1 MAGRVRAEDVAL
13 VRERVR
19 VDAVIGEVVTLRS
32 AGAGSLKGLC
42 PFHDERSPSFHV
54 TPGRGLYYCF
64 GCGEGGDVVDF
75 LMKHDH
81 LTFTEA
87 IEKLADRA
95 GVTLRYEDGGA
106 PQRTGPNRQRLVG
119 ANRAAAAYF
128 VRALG
133 SPEASAG
140 RAFLSERGFDE
151 AAREHFGV
159 GFAPRSWDGLLGH
172 LRSGG
177 YSDAEILAAG
187 LVSQGQRGTYD
198 RFRGRLVW
206 PIRDPSGDVL
216 GFGARKL
223 FDDDDGPKYLNT
235 PETTLYK
242 KSHVLYGI
250 DLARRD
256 IGKLKQVVIV
266 EGYTDVMA
274 AHLAGVTTAVATC
287 GTAFGPDH
295 AQLLRRYLMDDDTFG
310 GEVVFTFDGDA
321 AGQKAALRAF
331 EGDQRFVAQTF
342 IAVSPEDMDPCELR
356 LARGDAALRELVAA
370 RTPLFAF
377 AIRSAVAGFDLAT
390 AEGRVA
396 AVRRAAPLVA
406 RIRDA
411 ALRPEYTRLLSGWVG
426 VPEAEVRTAVS
437 AAARARPTGGRTGS
451 GGRSS
456 GRGDARSDGRTGGPA
471 RTGGQAQSDRPAET
485 WSGPPPGHDP
495 NTGAGA
501 RHDSGA
507 GGAGSAGA
515 GPHGTGAPGSA
526 PPGTSP
532 DGAADSARTTATFPR
547 PDPRAPGLFV
557 ERESLKCVL
566 QVPELV
572 GDWFDSVGDES
583 FRHPRYAQVAEAILA
598 AGGPVGHSGAEGR
611 GQAWVVAVLAACPD
625 DGVRD
630 LTRELAVEPLITAG
644 EPTTRYAT
652 SIVARLLS
660 DEAGR
665 RSADLKRTLGQ
676 LDQAAQSEQAS
687 AILTDLM
694 ALESYRRELARVGQ
708 EEG

>member
-1 MAGRVRAEDVAL
+1 MPTMAGRVRSEDVAM

-54 TPGRGLYYCF
+54 TPARGLYYCF

-95 GVTLRYEDGGA
+95 GVTLRYEDGAG
-106 PQRTGPNRQRLVG
+106 PSRTGPNRQRLAQ
-119 ANRAAAAYF
+119 ANKIAAAYY
-128 VRALG
+128 VRALA
-133 SPEASAG
+133 SPEASIG
-140 RAFLSERGFDE
+140 RQFLTERGFD
-151 AAREHFGV
+151 AAACEHFGV
-159 GFAPRSWDGLLGH
+159 GFAPKSWDGLLGH
-172 LRSGG
+172 LRSAGFT
-177 YSDAEILAAG
+177 DAEILAAG
-187 LVSQGQRGTYD
+187 LASQGQRGTYD

-206 PIRDPSGDVL
+206 PIRDASGDVL

-223 FDDDDGPKYLNT
+223 FDDDEGPKYLNT
-235 PETTLYK
+235 PETALYK

-256 IGKLKQVVIV
+256 IGRLKQVVVV

-295 AQLLRRYLMDDDTFG
+295 AALLRRYLMDDDTFG

-342 IAVSPEDMDPCELR
+342 VAISPDNMDPCELR
-356 LARGDAALRELVAA
+356 LASGDAAVRELVAS

-377 AIRSAVAGFDLAT
+377 AIRSAVAGFDLTT

-396 AVRRAAPLVA
+396 AVRKAAPLVA

-411 ALRPEYTRLLSGWVG
+411 ALRPEYSRLLSGWVG
-426 VPEAEVRTAVS
+426 VPEGEVRAAVS
-437 AAARARPTGGRTGS
+437 AAARAG
-451 GGRSS
+451 
-456 GRGDARSDGRTGGPA
+456 AGPA
-471 RTGGQAQSDRPAET
+471 RGGSAGRP
-485 WSGPPPGHDP
+485 GGRPGEQY
-495 NTGAGA
+495 GE
-501 RHDSGA
+501 RSGA
-507 GGAGSAGA
+507 GRQESAAGA
-515 GPHGTGAPGSA
+515 AGPGDSDRDTPGGGTEATA
-526 PPGTSP
+526 TSP
-532 DGAADSARTTATFPR
+532 ERAPR
-547 PDPRAPGLFV
+547 PNPRDPGLFV

-566 QVPELV
+566 QVPDLV
-572 GDWFDSVGDES
+572 GDWFDSVQPGS
-583 FRHPRYAQVAEAILA
+583 FRHPRYAEVQQALVA
-598 AGGPVGHSGAEGR
+598 AGGPAGR
-611 GQAWVVAVLAACPD
+611 TGGQEWMDVVMTACPD
-625 DGVRD
+625 DTVRD
-630 LTRELAVEPLITAG
+630 LVRELAVEPLVTSG
-644 EPTTRYAT
+644 DPTGRYAT

-665 RSADLKRTLGQ
+665 RLADLKRELGQ
-676 LDQAAQSEQAS
+676 LDQIGQADQAAAVF
-687 AILTDLM
+687 ADVM
-694 ALESYRRELARVGQ
+694 ALEAYRRELAQVGQ
-708 EEG
+708 AED

>member
-1 MAGRVRAEDVAL
+1 MAGRVRTEDVAL

-54 TPGRGLYYCF
+54 TPARGLYYCF

-95 GVTLRYEDGGA
+95 GVTLRYEDGVG
-106 PQRTGPNRQRLVG
+106 PNRTGPNRQRLAQ
-119 ANRAAAAYF
+119 ANKIAAAHY
-128 VRALG
+128 VRALA
-133 SPEASAG
+133 SPEASIG
-140 RAFLSERGFDE
+140 RQFLTERGFD
-151 AAREHFGV
+151 AAACEHFGV
-159 GFAPRSWDGLLGH
+159 GFAPKSWDGLLGH
-172 LRSGG
+172 LRSAGFT
-177 YSDAEILAAG
+177 DAEILAAG
-187 LVSQGQRGTYD
+187 LASQGQRGTYD

-206 PIRDPSGDVL
+206 PIRDASGDVL

-223 FDDDDGPKYLNT
+223 FDDDEGPKYLNT
-235 PETTLYK
+235 PETALYK

-256 IGKLKQVVIV
+256 IGKLKQVVVV

-287 GTAFGPDH
+287 GTAFGSDH
-295 AQLLRRYLMDDDTFG
+295 ASLLRRYLMDDDTFG

-342 IAVSPEDMDPCELR
+342 IAISPDNMDPCELR
-356 LARGDAALRELVAA
+356 LASGDAAVRELVAS

-377 AIRSAVAGFDLAT
+377 AIRSAVAGFDLTT

-396 AVRRAAPLVA
+396 AVRKAAPLVA

-411 ALRPEYTRLLSGWVG
+411 ALRPEYSRLLSGWVG
-426 VPEAEVRTAVS
+426 VPEGDVRAAVK
-437 AAARARPTGGRTGS
+437 AAGRAGASPARAG
-451 GGRSS
+451 
-456 GRGDARSDGRTGGPA
+456 
-471 RTGGQAQSDRPAET
+471 
-485 WSGPPPGHDP
+485 
-495 NTGAGA
+495 
-501 RHDSGA
+501 
-507 GGAGSAGA
+507 GSAGGGGERP
-515 GPHGTGAPGSA
+515 GPSSGSA
-526 PPGTSP
+526 RPQPGAGVSGGG
-532 DGAADSARTTATFPR
+532 DGGAAPEGDGGAAGHSGTPQEAPPERAPR
-547 PDPRAPGLFV
+547 PNPRDPGLFV

-566 QVPELV
+566 QVPDLV
-572 GDWFDSVGDES
+572 GDWFDSVQPGS
-583 FRHPRYAQVAEAILA
+583 FRHPRYAEVQQALVA
-598 AGGPVGHSGAEGR
+598 AGGPGGR
-611 GQAWVVAVLAACPD
+611 TGGQEWMDAVMTSCPD
-625 DGVRD
+625 DTVRD
-630 LTRELAVEPLITAG
+630 LVRELAVEPLVTSG
-644 EPTTRYAT
+644 EPTGRYAT

-665 RSADLKRTLGQ
+665 RMADLKRELGQ
-676 LDQAAQSEQAS
+676 LDQIGQADQAAAVF
-687 AILTDLM
+687 ADVM
-694 ALESYRRELARVGQ
+694 ALEAYRRELAQVGQ
-708 EEG
+708 AED

>member
-1 MAGRVRAEDVAL
+1 MAGRVRTEDVAL

-54 TPGRGLYYCF
+54 TPARGLYYCF

-95 GVTLRYEDGGA
+95 GVTLRYEDGVG
-106 PQRTGPNRQRLVG
+106 PNRTGPNRQRLAQ
-119 ANRAAAAYF
+119 ANKIAAAYYA
-128 VRALG
+128 RALA
-133 SPEASAG
+133 SPEASIG
-140 RAFLSERGFDE
+140 RQFLTERGFD
-151 AAREHFGV
+151 AAACEHFGV
-159 GFAPRSWDGLLGH
+159 GFAPKSWDGLLGH
-172 LRSGG
+172 LRSAGFT
-177 YSDAEILAAG
+177 DAEILAAG
-187 LVSQGQRGTYD
+187 LASQGQRGTYD

-206 PIRDPSGDVL
+206 PIRDASGDVL

-235 PETTLYK
+235 PETALYK

-256 IGKLKQVVIV
+256 IGKLKQVVVV

-274 AHLAGVTTAVATC
+274 AHLSGVTTAVATC

-295 AQLLRRYLMDDDTFG
+295 ASLLRRYLMDEDTFG

-342 IAVSPEDMDPCELR
+342 VAISPDNMDPCELR
-356 LARGDAALRELVAA
+356 LASGDAAVRELVAS

-377 AIRSAVAGFDLAT
+377 AIRSAVAGFDLTT

-396 AVRRAAPLVA
+396 AVRKAAPLVA

-411 ALRPEYTRLLSGWVG
+411 ALRPEYSRLLSGWVG
-426 VPEAEVRTAVS
+426 VPEGDVRAAVKAAGRAGAS
-437 AAARARPTGGRTGS
+437 AAK
-451 GGRSS
+451 
-456 GRGDARSDGRTGGPA
+456 
-471 RTGGQAQSDRPAET
+471 
-485 WSGPPPGHDP
+485 
-495 NTGAGA
+495 AG
-501 RHDSGA
+501 
-507 GGAGSAGA
+507 GSAGA
-515 GPHGTGAPGSA
+515 GGERPGQPSGSVRPQQGAGGGEGGGAPVGDLSA
-526 PPGTSP
+526 AGVPGTP
-532 DGAADSARTTATFPR
+532 PEAAADRAPR
-547 PDPRAPGLFV
+547 PNPRDPGLFV

-566 QVPELV
+566 QVPDLV
-572 GDWFDSVGDES
+572 GDWFDSVQPGS
-583 FRHPRYAQVAEAILA
+583 FRHPRYAEVQLALVA
-598 AGGPVGHSGAEGR
+598 AGGPGGR
-611 GQAWVVAVLAACPD
+611 TGGQEWMDAVMTSCPD
-625 DGVRD
+625 DTVRD
-630 LTRELAVEPLITAG
+630 LVRELAVEPLVTSG
-644 EPTTRYAT
+644 EPTGRYAT

-665 RSADLKRTLGQ
+665 RMADLKRELGQ
-676 LDQAAQSEQAS
+676 LDQIGQADQAAAVF
-687 AILTDLM
+687 ADVM
-694 ALESYRRELARVGQ
+694 ALEAYRRELAQVGQ
-708 EEG
+708 AED

>member
-1 MAGRVRAEDVAL
+1 MAGRVRTEDVAL

-54 TPGRGLYYCF
+54 TPARGLYYCF

-75 LMKHDH
+75 LMKHDQ

-95 GVTLRYEDGGA
+95 GVTLRYEDGVG
-106 PQRTGPNRQRLVG
+106 PSRTGPNRQRLAQ
-119 ANRAAAAYF
+119 ANKVAAAFYE
-128 VRALG
+128 RALA
-133 SPEASAG
+133 SPEASIG
-140 RAFLSERGFDE
+140 RQFMADRGFD
-151 AAREHFGV
+151 AAACEHFGV
-159 GFAPRSWDGLLGH
+159 GFAPKSWDGLLGH
-172 LRSGG
+172 LRSAGFT
-177 YSDAEILAAG
+177 DAESIAAG
-187 LVSQGQRGTYD
+187 LVSQGGRGTYD

-206 PIRDPSGDVL
+206 PIRDAAGDVL

-223 FDDDDGPKYLNT
+223 FDDDEGPKYLNT
-235 PETTLYK
+235 PETPLYK

-256 IGKLKQVVIV
+256 IGKSKQVVVV

-295 AQLLRRYLMDDDTFG
+295 AGLLRRYLMDDDTFG
-310 GEVVFTFDGDA
+310 GEVIFTFDGDA

-342 IAVSPEDMDPCELR
+342 VAISPDNMDPCELR
-356 LARGDAALRELVAA
+356 LASGDAAVRELVAS

-377 AIRSAVAGFDLAT
+377 AIRSAVAGFDLTT

-396 AVRRAAPLVA
+396 AVRKAAPLVA

-411 ALRPEYTRLLSGWVG
+411 ALRPEYSRLLSGWVG
-426 VPEAEVRTAVS
+426 LPERDVRAAVTAAGRAGA
-437 AAARARPTGGRTGS
+437 AAARGGATAGRGGERPGEQAAAGRPDPGAGGGGR
-451 GGRSS
+451 
-456 GRGDARSDGRTGGPA
+456 GPA
-471 RTGGQAQSDRPAET
+471 APDRDAA
-485 WSGPPPGHDP
+485 
-495 NTGAGA
+495 GAGA
-501 RHDSGA
+501 P
-507 GGAGSAGA
+507 GGST
-515 GPHGTGAPGSA
+515 P
-526 PPGTSP
+526 
-532 DGAADSARTTATFPR
+532 AAAERAPR
-547 PDPRAPGLFV
+547 PNPRDPGLFV

-566 QVPELV
+566 QVPDLV
-572 GDWFDSVGDES
+572 GDWFDSVQPGS
-583 FRHPRYAQVAEAILA
+583 FRHPRYAEVQQVLAE
-598 AGGPVGHSGAEGR
+598 AGGPGGR
-611 GQAWVVAVLAACPD
+611 TGGQEWMDAVMTACPD
-625 DGVRD
+625 DSVRD
-630 LTRELAVEPLITAG
+630 LVRELAVEPLVTSG
-644 EPTTRYAT
+644 EPNGRYAT

-665 RSADLKRTLGQ
+665 RLADLKRELGQ
-676 LDQAAQSEQAS
+676 LDQIGQADQAAAVF
-687 AILTDLM
+687 ADVM
-694 ALESYRRELARVGQ
+694 ALEAYRRELAQVGQ
-708 EEG
+708 ADD

>member
-1 MAGRVRAEDVAL
+1 MAGRVRSEDVAL

-19 VDAVIGEVVTLRS
+19 VDQVIGEVVTLRP

-54 TPGRGLYYCF
+54 TPARGLYYCF

-87 IEKLADRA
+87 LEKLAARA
-95 GVTLRYEDGGA
+95 GVTLRYEDGGG
-106 PQRTGPNRQRLVG
+106 PDRTGPNRMRLLQ
-119 ANRAAAAYF
+119 ANKVASSWF
-128 VRALG
+128 TGNLG
-133 SPEASAG
+133 SPDAMLG
-140 RAFLSERGFDE
+140 RQFLTERGFDPDSW
-151 AAREHFGV
+151 EHFGV
-159 GFAPRSWDGLLGH
+159 GFAPRSWDGLLSH
-172 LRSGG
+172 LRSSGFT
-177 YSDAEILAAG
+177 DAETIAAG
-187 LVSQGQRGTYD
+187 LASQGARGTYD

-206 PIRDPSGDVL
+206 PIRDASGDVL

-223 FDDDDGPKYLNT
+223 FEDDDGPKYLNT
-235 PETTLYK
+235 PETALYK

-256 IGKLKQVVIV
+256 IAKLKQVVVV

-295 AQLLRRYLMDDDTFG
+295 AALLRRYLVDDDTFG

-342 IAVSPEDMDPCELR
+342 IAVSPDNMDPCELR
-356 LARGDAALRELVAA
+356 IARGDAAVRELVAG
-370 RTPLFAF
+370 RSPLFAF
-377 AIRSAVAGFDLAT
+377 AIRSALSGFDLGT

-396 AVRRAAPLVA
+396 AVRKAAPLVA

-411 ALRPEYTRLLSGWVG
+411 ALRPEYARLLSGWVG
-426 VPEAEVRTAVS
+426 VPEAEVRAAV
-437 AAARARPTGGRTGS
+437 AAAAKGSSRATER
-451 GGRSS
+451 
-456 GRGDARSDGRTGGPA
+456 RG
-471 RTGGQAQSDRPAET
+471 
-485 WSGPPPGHDP
+485 
-495 NTGAGA
+495 
-501 RHDSGA
+501 
-507 GGAGSAGA
+507 GGAAAHQGRQVERPGERMGA
-515 GPHGTGAPGSA
+515 AEPA
-526 PPGTSP
+526 PPHPGR
-532 DGAADSARTTATFPR
+532 APR
-547 PDPRAPGLFV
+547 PNPRDPAVFV

-572 GDWFDSVGDES
+572 ADWYASVQPGTY
-583 FRHPRYAQVAEAILA
+583 RHPRYEEVRAAVAA
-598 AGGPVGHSGAEGR
+598 AGGPAGRSG
-611 GQAWVVAVLAACPD
+611 GQGWIDAVLAACRD
-625 DGVRD
+625 DEVRG
-630 LTRELAVEPLITAG
+630 LVRELAVEPPVTAG
-644 EPTTRYAT
+644 EPDARYAT

-665 RSADLKRTLGQ
+665 RLDALKRELGQ
-676 LDQAAQSEQAS
+676 LDQMAQADRVAAVFADVME
-687 AILTDLM
+687 
-694 ALESYRRELARVGQ
+694 LEAYRRELARVGL
-708 EEG
+708 EEE

>member
-1 MAGRVRAEDVAL
+1 MAGRVRTEDVAL

-54 TPGRGLYYCF
+54 TPARGLYYCF

-95 GVTLRYEDGGA
+95 GVTLRYEDGVG
-106 PQRTGPNRQRLVG
+106 PNRTGPNRQRLAQ
-119 ANRAAAAYF
+119 ANKIAAAYY
-128 VRALG
+128 VRALA
-133 SPEASAG
+133 SPEASIG
-140 RAFLSERGFDE
+140 RQFLTERGFD
-151 AAREHFGV
+151 AAACEHFGV
-159 GFAPRSWDGLLGH
+159 GFAPKSWDGLLGH
-172 LRSGG
+172 LRSAGFT
-177 YSDAEILAAG
+177 DAEILAAG
-187 LVSQGQRGTYD
+187 LASQGQRGTYD

-206 PIRDPSGDVL
+206 PIRDASGDVL

-223 FDDDDGPKYLNT
+223 FDDDEGPKYLNT
-235 PETTLYK
+235 PETALYK

-256 IGKLKQVVIV
+256 IGKLKQVVVV

-295 AQLLRRYLMDDDTFG
+295 ASLLRRYLMDDDTFG

-342 IAVSPEDMDPCELR
+342 VAISPDNMDPCELR
-356 LARGDAALRELVAA
+356 LASGDAAVRELVAS

-377 AIRSAVAGFDLAT
+377 AIRSAVAGFDLTT

-396 AVRRAAPLVA
+396 AVRKAAPLVA

-411 ALRPEYTRLLSGWVG
+411 ALRPEYSRLLSGWVG
-426 VPEAEVRTAVS
+426 VPEGDVRAAVK
-437 AAARARPTGGRTGS
+437 AAGRAGASPARAG
-451 GGRSS
+451 
-456 GRGDARSDGRTGGPA
+456 
-471 RTGGQAQSDRPAET
+471 
-485 WSGPPPGHDP
+485 
-495 NTGAGA
+495 
-501 RHDSGA
+501 
-507 GGAGSAGA
+507 GSAGGGGERP
-515 GPHGTGAPGSA
+515 GPSSGSA
-526 PPGTSP
+526 RPQPGAGVSGGG
-532 DGAADSARTTATFPR
+532 DGGAAPEGDGGAAGNSGTPQEAPPERAPR
-547 PDPRAPGLFV
+547 PNPRDPGLFV

-566 QVPELV
+566 QVPDLV
-572 GDWFDSVGDES
+572 GDWFDSVQPGS
-583 FRHPRYAQVAEAILA
+583 FRHPRYAEVQQALVA
-598 AGGPVGHSGAEGR
+598 AGGPGGR
-611 GQAWVVAVLAACPD
+611 TGGQEWMDAVMTACPD
-625 DGVRD
+625 DTVRD
-630 LTRELAVEPLITAG
+630 LVRELAVEPLVTSG
-644 EPTTRYAT
+644 EPTGRYAT

-665 RSADLKRTLGQ
+665 RMADLKRELGQ
-676 LDQAAQSEQAS
+676 LDQIGQADQAAAVF
-687 AILTDLM
+687 ADVM
-694 ALESYRRELARVGQ
+694 ALEAYRRELAQVGQ
-708 EEG
+708 AED

>member
-1 MAGRVRAEDVAL
+1 MAGRVRTEDVAL

-54 TPGRGLYYCF
+54 TPARGLYYCF

-75 LMKHDH
+75 LMRHDH

-95 GVTLRYEDGGA
+95 GVTLRYEDGVG
-106 PQRTGPNRQRLVG
+106 PNRTGPNRQRLAQ
-119 ANRAAAAYF
+119 ANKIAATYY
-128 VRALG
+128 VRALA
-133 SPEASAG
+133 SPEASIG
-140 RAFLSERGFDE
+140 RQFLTERGFDE

-159 GFAPRSWDGLLGH
+159 GFAPKSWDGLLGH
-172 LRSGG
+172 LRSAGFT
-177 YSDAEILAAG
+177 DAEILAAG
-187 LVSQGQRGTYD
+187 LASQGQRGTYD

-206 PIRDPSGDVL
+206 PIRDASGDVL

-223 FDDDDGPKYLNT
+223 FDDDEGPKYLNT
-235 PETTLYK
+235 PETALYK

-256 IGKLKQVVIV
+256 IGKLKQVVVV

-287 GTAFGPDH
+287 GTAFGSDH
-295 AQLLRRYLMDDDTFG
+295 ASLLRRYLMDDDTFG

-342 IAVSPEDMDPCELR
+342 VAISPDNMDPCELR
-356 LARGDAALRELVAA
+356 LASGDAAVRELVAS

-377 AIRSAVAGFDLAT
+377 AIRSAVAGFDLTT

-396 AVRRAAPLVA
+396 AVRKAAPLVA

-411 ALRPEYTRLLSGWVG
+411 ALRPEYSRLLSGWVG
-426 VPEAEVRTAVS
+426 VPEGDVRAAVK
-437 AAARARPTGGRTGS
+437 AAGRAGTSPARAGGS
-451 GGRSS
+451 
-456 GRGDARSDGRTGGPA
+456 
-471 RTGGQAQSDRPAET
+471 
-485 WSGPPPGHDP
+485 
-495 NTGAGA
+495 
-501 RHDSGA
+501 A
-507 GGAGSAGA
+507 GGGGERPGPSAGSAHLQPGA
-515 GPHGTGAPGSA
+515 GVNGVGDGGVPPEEDRRSAGNSGTPQEA
-526 PPGTSP
+526 PPER
-532 DGAADSARTTATFPR
+532 APR
-547 PDPRAPGLFV
+547 PNPRDPGLFV

-566 QVPELV
+566 QVPDLV
-572 GDWFDSVGDES
+572 GDWFDSVQPGS
-583 FRHPRYAQVAEAILA
+583 FRHPRYAEVQRALVA
-598 AGGPVGHSGAEGR
+598 AGGPGGR
-611 GQAWVVAVLAACPD
+611 TGGQEWMDAVMTACPD
-625 DGVRD
+625 DTVRD
-630 LTRELAVEPLITAG
+630 LVRELAVEPLVTSG
-644 EPTTRYAT
+644 EPTGRYAT

-665 RSADLKRTLGQ
+665 RMADLKRELGQ
-676 LDQAAQSEQAS
+676 LDQIGQADQAAAVF
-687 AILTDLM
+687 ADVM
-694 ALESYRRELARVGQ
+694 ALEAYRRELAQVGQ
-708 EEG
+708 AED

>member
-1 MAGRVRAEDVAL
+1 MAGRVRTEDVAL

-54 TPGRGLYYCF
+54 TPARGLYYCF

-95 GVTLRYEDGGA
+95 GVTLRYEDGVG
-106 PQRTGPNRQRLVG
+106 PSRTGPNRQRLAQ
-119 ANRAAAAYF
+119 ANKIAAAYY
-128 VRALG
+128 VRALA
-133 SPEASAG
+133 SPEASIG
-140 RAFLSERGFDE
+140 RQFLSERGFD
-151 AAREHFGV
+151 AAACEHFGV
-159 GFAPRSWDGLLGH
+159 GFAPKSWDGLLGH
-172 LRSGG
+172 LRSAGFT
-177 YSDAEILAAG
+177 DAEILAAG

-206 PIRDPSGDVL
+206 PIRDASGDVL

-223 FDDDDGPKYLNT
+223 FDDDEGPKYLNT
-235 PETTLYK
+235 PETALYK

-256 IGKLKQVVIV
+256 IGKLKQVVVV

-295 AQLLRRYLMDDDTFG
+295 ASLLRRYLMDDDTFG

-342 IAVSPEDMDPCELR
+342 VAISPDNMDPCELR
-356 LARGDAALRELVAA
+356 LASGDAAVRELVAS

-377 AIRSAVAGFDLAT
+377 AIRSAVAGFDLTT

-396 AVRRAAPLVA
+396 AVRKAAPLVA

-411 ALRPEYTRLLSGWVG
+411 ALRPEYSRLLSGWVG
-426 VPEAEVRTAVS
+426 VPEGDVRAAVK
-437 AAARARPTGGRTGS
+437 AAGRAGATAARAG
-451 GGRSS
+451 
-456 GRGDARSDGRTGGPA
+456 
-471 RTGGQAQSDRPAET
+471 
-485 WSGPPPGHDP
+485 
-495 NTGAGA
+495 
-501 RHDSGA
+501 
-507 GGAGSAGA
+507 GSAG
-515 GPHGTGAPGSA
+515 GGATAEHRA
-526 PPGTSP
+526 PSEGGDEPVTV
-532 DGAADSARTTATFPR
+532 ATPERAPR
-547 PDPRAPGLFV
+547 PNPRDPGLFV

-566 QVPELV
+566 QVPNLV
-572 GDWFDSVGDES
+572 GDWFDSVQAGS
-583 FRHPRYAQVAEAILA
+583 FRHPRYAEVHQALVA
-598 AGGPVGHSGAEGR
+598 AGGPGGR
-611 GQAWVVAVLAACPD
+611 TGGQEWMDAVMTACPD
-625 DGVRD
+625 DTVRD
-630 LTRELAVEPLITAG
+630 LVRELAVEPLVTSG
-644 EPTTRYAT
+644 EPTGRYAT

-665 RSADLKRTLGQ
+665 RMADLKRELGQ
-676 LDQAAQSEQAS
+676 LDQIGQADQAAAVF
-687 AILTDLM
+687 ADVM
-694 ALESYRRELARVGQ
+694 ALEAYRRELAQVGQ
-708 EEG
+708 AED

>member
-1 MAGRVRAEDVAL
+1 MAGRVRSEDVAL

-19 VDAVIGEVVTLRS
+19 VDEVIGEVVTLRS

-54 TPGRGLYYCF
+54 TPARGLYYCF

-81 LTFTEA
+81 MTFTEA
-87 IEKLADRA
+87 LEKLALRG
-95 GVTLRYEDGGA
+95 GVTLRYEDGGG
-106 PQRTGPNRQRLVG
+106 PDRSGPNRMRLMQ
-119 ANRAAAAYF
+119 ANKVAAAWFA
-128 VRALG
+128 RALG
-133 SPEASAG
+133 SPEAQLG
-140 RAFLSERGFDE
+140 RQFLAERGFE
-151 AAREHFGV
+151 PESWEHFGI

-172 LRSGG
+172 LRSSGFT
-177 YSDAEILAAG
+177 DAETLAAG
-187 LVSQGQRGTYD
+187 LASQGARGTYD

-206 PIRDPSGDVL
+206 PIRDASGDVL

-223 FDDDDGPKYLNT
+223 SDDDDGPKYLNT
-235 PETTLYK
+235 PETALYK

-256 IGKLKQVVIV
+256 IAKSKQVVVV

-295 AQLLRRYLMDDDTFG
+295 AALLRRYLVDDDTFG

-342 IAVSPEDMDPCELR
+342 IAVSPDNMDPCELR
-356 LARGDAALRELVAA
+356 ISRGDAAVRELVAQ

-377 AIRSAVAGFDLAT
+377 AIRSALAGFDLGT

-406 RIRDA
+406 RIRDT
-411 ALRPEYTRLLSGWVG
+411 ALRPEYARLLSGWAG
-426 VPEAEVRTAVS
+426 VPESEVRTAV
-437 AAARARPTGGRTGS
+437 AAAAKGGG
-451 GGRSS
+451 
-456 GRGDARSDGRTGGPA
+456 
-471 RTGGQAQSDRPAET
+471 RPAERGRGQGPVPAADGPGPADVG
-485 WSGPPPGHDP
+485 SG
-495 NTGAGA
+495 
-501 RHDSGA
+501 R
-507 GGAGSAGA
+507 A
-515 GPHGTGAPGSA
+515 GPSRP
-526 PPGTSP
+526 
-532 DGAADSARTTATFPR
+532 PR
-547 PDPRAPGLFV
+547 PSPRDPALFV

-566 QVPELV
+566 QVPALV
-572 GDWFDSVGDES
+572 ADWYASVEAGS
-583 FRHPRYAQVAEAILA
+583 YRHPRYEEVRGAVAA
-598 AGGPVGHSGAEGR
+598 AGGPADRAG
-611 GQAWVVAVLAACPD
+611 GQEWVEAVLAACPD
-625 DGVRD
+625 DEVRG
-630 LTRELAVEPLITAG
+630 LVRELAVEPLVTSG
-644 EPTTRYAT
+644 EPDARYAT
-652 SIVARLLS
+652 SIIARLLS

-665 RSADLKRTLGQ
+665 RLAGLKRELGQ
-676 LDQAAQSEQAS
+676 LDQIAEADRVAAVFADVMQ
-687 AILTDLM
+687 
-694 ALESYRRELARVGQ
+694 LEAYRRELAQVGL

>member
-1 MAGRVRAEDVAL
+1 MAGRVRTEDVAL

-75 LMKHDH
+75 LMKHDQ

-95 GVTLRYEDGGA
+95 GVTLRYEEGGA
-106 PQRTGPNRQRLVG
+106 PQRTGPNRQRLVA
-119 ANRAAAAYF
+119 ANKAAAAYF

-133 SPEASAG
+133 SPEAAIG
-140 RAFLSERGFDE
+140 RQFLTERGFDDQ
-151 AAREHFGV
+151 AREHFGV
-159 GFAPRSWDGLLGH
+159 GFAPKSWDGLLGH
-172 LRSGG
+172 LRATG
-177 YSDAEILAAG
+177 YTDAEILAAG

-206 PIRDPSGDVL
+206 PIRDASGDVL

-223 FDDDDGPKYLNT
+223 FDDDEGPKYLNT
-235 PETTLYK
+235 PETPLYK

-256 IGKLKQVVIV
+256 IGKLKQVVVV

-295 AQLLRRYLMDDDTFG
+295 AQLLRRYLVDDDTFG

-342 IAVSPEDMDPCELR
+342 IAVSPDDMDPCELR
-356 LARGDAALRELVAA
+356 LARGDAALRELVAS

-377 AIRSAVAGFDLAT
+377 AIRSAVAGFDLST

-411 ALRPEYTRLLSGWVG
+411 ALRPEYSRLLSGWVG
-426 VPEAEVRTAVS
+426 VPEGEVRSAVS
-437 AAARARPTGGRTGS
+437 AAARAGSAGGR
-451 GGRSS
+451 
-456 GRGDARSDGRTGGPA
+456 
-471 RTGGQAQSDRPAET
+471 
-485 WSGPPPGHDP
+485 
-495 NTGAGA
+495 
-501 RHDSGA
+501 
-507 GGAGSAGA
+507 GGAGDRSQGRSTGQRSPDRSADRAPQPTTRPTPDDPGTGDPSGQGTASHTPGPAGA
-515 GPHGTGAPGSA
+515 GRT
-526 PPGTSP
+526 P
-532 DGAADSARTTATFPR
+532 DGAQLRAQVPR
-547 PDPRAPGLFV
+547 PDPREPGLFV

-572 GDWFDSVGDES
+572 GDWFESVARES
-583 FRHPRYAQVAEAILA
+583 FRHPHYAQVAQAVTD
-598 AGGPVGHSGAEGR
+598 AGGPVGRSGGEGG
-611 GQAWVVAVLAACPD
+611 GQAWMEAVLAACPD
-625 DGVRD
+625 DGVRS
-630 LTRELAVEPLITAG
+630 LVRELAVEPLITAG
-644 EPTTRYAT
+644 EPTARYAT

-676 LDQAAQSEQAS
+676 LDQASQSEQAS
-687 AILTDLM
+687 AILADLM
-694 ALESYRRELARVGQ
+694 ALETYRRELAQVGQ

>member
-1 MAGRVRAEDVAL
+1 MPTMAGRVRTEDVAL

-54 TPGRGLYYCF
+54 TPARGLYYCF

-95 GVTLRYEDGGA
+95 GVTLRYEDGVG
-106 PQRTGPNRQRLVG
+106 PNRTGPNRQRLAQ
-119 ANRAAAAYF
+119 ANKIAASYY
-128 VRALG
+128 VRALA
-133 SPEASAG
+133 SPEASIG
-140 RAFLSERGFDE
+140 RQFLTERGFDE
-151 AAREHFGV
+151 AACEHFGV
-159 GFAPRSWDGLLGH
+159 GFAPKSWDVLLGH
-172 LRSGG
+172 LRSAGFT
-177 YSDAEILAAG
+177 DAEILAAG
-187 LVSQGQRGTYD
+187 LASQGQRGTYD

-206 PIRDPSGDVL
+206 PIRDASGDVL

-223 FDDDDGPKYLNT
+223 FVDDEGPKYLNT
-235 PETTLYK
+235 PETALYK

-256 IGKLKQVVIV
+256 IGKLKQVVVV

-295 AQLLRRYLMDDDTFG
+295 ASLLRRYLMDDDTFG

-342 IAVSPEDMDPCELR
+342 VAISPDNMDPCELR
-356 LARGDAALRELVAA
+356 LASGDAAVRELVAS

-377 AIRSAVAGFDLAT
+377 AIRSAVAGFDLTT

-396 AVRRAAPLVA
+396 AVRKAAPLVA

-411 ALRPEYTRLLSGWVG
+411 ALRPEYSRLLSGWVG
-426 VPEAEVRTAVS
+426 VPEGDVRAAVK
-437 AAARARPTGGRTGS
+437 AAGRAGASPARAGGSAGGGGERPGPSSGSARPQPGAGVS
-451 GGRSS
+451 GG
-456 GRGDARSDGRTGGPA
+456 
-471 RTGGQAQSDRPAET
+471 
-485 WSGPPPGHDP
+485 
-495 NTGAGA
+495 
-501 RHDSGA
+501 GA
-507 GGAGSAGA
+507 GGAAQEGDGGAAGNSET
-515 GPHGTGAPGSA
+515 PQEA
-526 PPGTSP
+526 PPER
-532 DGAADSARTTATFPR
+532 APR
-547 PDPRAPGLFV
+547 PNPRDPGLFV

-566 QVPELV
+566 QVPDLV
-572 GDWFDSVGDES
+572 GDWFDSVQPGS
-583 FRHPRYAQVAEAILA
+583 FRHPRYAEVQHALVA
-598 AGGPVGHSGAEGR
+598 AGGPGGR
-611 GQAWVVAVLAACPD
+611 TGGQEWMDAVMTACPD
-625 DGVRD
+625 DTVRD
-630 LTRELAVEPLITAG
+630 LVRELAVEPLVTSG
-644 EPTTRYAT
+644 EPTGRYAT

-665 RSADLKRTLGQ
+665 RMADLKRELGQ
-676 LDQAAQSEQAS
+676 LDQIGQADQAAAVF
-687 AILTDLM
+687 ADVM
-694 ALESYRRELARVGQ
+694 ALEAYRRELAQVGQ
-708 EEG
+708 AED

>member
-1 MAGRVRAEDVAL
+1 MRTMAGRVRSEDVAL

-54 TPGRGLYYCF
+54 TPARGLYYCF

-87 IEKLADRA
+87 LEKLADRA
-95 GVTLRYEDGGA
+95 GVTLRYEDGAG
-106 PQRTGPNRQRLVG
+106 PSRSGPNRQRLAQ
-119 ANRAAAAYF
+119 ANKIAAAHY

-133 SPEASAG
+133 SPEASIG
-140 RAFLSERGFDE
+140 RQFLAERGFD
-151 AAREHFGV
+151 AAACEHFGV
-159 GFAPRSWDGLLGH
+159 GFAPKSWDGLLGH
-172 LRSGG
+172 LRSSGFT
-177 YSDAEILAAG
+177 DAEILAAG

-206 PIRDPSGDVL
+206 PIRDAAGDVL

-223 FDDDDGPKYLNT
+223 FDDDEGPKYLNT
-235 PETTLYK
+235 PETALYK

-256 IGKLKQVVIV
+256 IGKLKQVVVV

-287 GTAFGPDH
+287 GTAFGSDH
-295 AQLLRRYLMDDDTFG
+295 AALLRRYLMDDDTFG

-342 IAVSPEDMDPCELR
+342 IAISPDNMDPCELR
-356 LARGDAALRELVAA
+356 LASGDAAVRELVAA

-377 AIRSAVAGFDLAT
+377 AIRSAVAGFDLTT

-396 AVRRAAPLVA
+396 AVRKAAPLVA

-411 ALRPEYTRLLSGWVG
+411 ALRPEYSRLLSGWVG
-426 VPEAEVRTAVS
+426 VPEGEVRAAVREAGRAGSS
-437 AAARARPTGGRTGS
+437 AARGGGS
-451 GGRSS
+451 A
-456 GRGDARSDGRTGGPA
+456 GRGG
-471 RTGGQAQSDRPAET
+471 DRPAQA
-485 WSGPPPGHDP
+485 SGDRSGVARPEPGP
-495 NTGAGA
+495 GPAGA
-501 RHDSGA
+501 AASGA
-507 GGAGSAGA
+507 EEQGATAAGA
-515 GPHGTGAPGSA
+515 TANVAPERA
-526 PPGTSP
+526 
-532 DGAADSARTTATFPR
+532 PR
-547 PDPRAPGLFV
+547 PNPRDPGLFV

-566 QVPELV
+566 QVPDLV
-572 GDWFDSVGDES
+572 GDWFDSVQPDS
-583 FRHPRYAQVAEAILA
+583 FRHPRYAEVHLALVA
-598 AGGPVGHSGAEGR
+598 AGGPGGR
-611 GQAWVVAVLAACPD
+611 TGGQEWMDAVMTACSD
-625 DGVRD
+625 DTVRD
-630 LTRELAVEPLITAG
+630 LVRELAVEPLVTSG
-644 EPTTRYAT
+644 EPTGRYAT

-665 RSADLKRTLGQ
+665 RLADLKRELGQ
-676 LDQAAQSEQAS
+676 LDQIGQADKAAAVFG
-687 AILTDLM
+687 DVM
-694 ALESYRRELARVGQ
+694 ALEAYRRELAQVGQ
-708 EEG
+708 AED

>member
-1 MAGRVRAEDVAL
+1 MAGRVRTEDVAL

-19 VDAVIGEVVTLRS
+19 VDSVIGEVVTLRS

-54 TPGRGLYYCF
+54 TPARGLYYCF

-95 GVTLRYEDGGA
+95 GVTLRYEDGVG
-106 PQRTGPNRQRLVG
+106 PSRTGPNRQRLAQ
-119 ANRAAAAYF
+119 ANKIAAAHY

-133 SPEASAG
+133 SPEAAIG
-140 RAFLSERGFDE
+140 RQFLSDRGFD
-151 AAREHFGV
+151 AAACEHFGV

-172 LRSGG
+172 LRSAGFT
-177 YSDAEILAAG
+177 DAEILAAG
-187 LVSQGQRGTYD
+187 LASQGQRGTYD

-206 PIRDPSGDVL
+206 PIRDAAGDVL

-235 PETTLYK
+235 PETVLYK

-256 IGKLKQVVIV
+256 IGKLKQVVVV

-295 AQLLRRYLMDDDTFG
+295 ASLLRRYLMDDDTFG
-310 GEVVFTFDGDA
+310 GEVIFTFDGDA

-342 IAVSPEDMDPCELR
+342 IAISPDSMDPCELR
-356 LARGDAALRELVAA
+356 LASGDAAVRELVAS

-377 AIRSAVAGFDLAT
+377 AIRSAVAGFDLTT

-396 AVRRAAPLVA
+396 AVRKAAPLVA

-411 ALRPEYTRLLSGWVG
+411 ALRPEYSRLLSGWVG
-426 VPEAEVRTAVS
+426 VPEGDVRAAVTAAGRAGV
-437 AAARARPTGGRTGS
+437 AAARAGGQSGRGAERTGERSGAGAGGGGAAGAGTGS
-451 GGRSS
+451 G
-456 GRGDARSDGRTGGPA
+456 ATAGG
-471 RTGGQAQSDRPAET
+471 TV
-485 WSGPPPGHDP
+485 SGPQVGD
-495 NTGAGA
+495 GDG
-501 RHDSGA
+501 
-507 GGAGSAGA
+507 
-515 GPHGTGAPGSA
+515 PGSPRDVEPERA
-526 PPGTSP
+526 
-532 DGAADSARTTATFPR
+532 PR
-547 PDPRAPGLFV
+547 PNPRDPGLFV

-566 QVPELV
+566 QVPDLV
-572 GDWFDSVGDES
+572 GDWFDSVQPGS
-583 FRHPRYAQVAEAILA
+583 FRHPRYAEVQQAVAA
-598 AGGPVGHSGAEGR
+598 AGGPAGR
-611 GQAWVVAVLAACPD
+611 TGGREWMDAVLSACPD
-625 DGVRD
+625 DTVRN
-630 LTRELAVEPLITAG
+630 LVRELAVEPLVTSG
-644 EPTTRYAT
+644 EPSARYAT

-665 RSADLKRTLGQ
+665 RLADLKRELGQ
-676 LDQAAQSEQAS
+676 LDQIAQADQAAAVF
-687 AILTDLM
+687 ADVM
-694 ALESYRRELARVGQ
+694 ALEAYRRELSRVGQ
-708 EEG
+708 VED

>member
-1 MAGRVRAEDVAL
+1 MAGRVRTEDVAL

-54 TPGRGLYYCF
+54 TPARGLYYCF

-81 LTFTEA
+81 LSFTEA

-95 GVTLRYEDGGA
+95 GVTLRYEDGAG
-106 PQRTGPNRQRLVG
+106 PSRTGPNRTRLAQ
-119 ANRAAAAYF
+119 ANKVAASYF
-128 VRALG
+128 VKALAT
-133 SPEASAG
+133 PEAQVG
-140 RAFLSERGFDE
+140 RQFLTDRGFDG
-151 AAREHFGV
+151 AAAEHFGV

-172 LRSGG
+172 LRSAGF
-177 YSDAEILAAG
+177 SDAEILAAG

-206 PIRDPSGDVL
+206 PIRDASGDVL

-223 FDDDDGPKYLNT
+223 LDDDEGPKYLNT
-235 PETTLYK
+235 PETALYK

-256 IGKLKQVVIV
+256 IGKLKQVVVV

-287 GTAFGPDH
+287 GTAFGQDH
-295 AQLLRRYLMDDDTFG
+295 ASLLRRYLVDSDTFG

-342 IAVSPEDMDPCELR
+342 IAISPDNMDPCELR
-356 LARGDAALRELVAA
+356 LASGDSAVRELVAS

-377 AIRSAVAGFDLAT
+377 AIRSAVAGFDLST

-396 AVRRAAPLVA
+396 AVRKAAPLVA

-411 ALRPEYTRLLSGWVG
+411 ALRPEYSRLLSGWVG
-426 VPEAEVRTAVS
+426 LPESDVRAAVAS
-437 AAARARPTGGRTGS
+437 AGRASASNRRGATTPERTDG
-451 GGRSS
+451 
-456 GRGDARSDGRTGGPA
+456 ARSRTPA
-471 RTGGQAQSDRPAET
+471 GQASGQPPA
-485 WSGPPPGHDP
+485 S
-495 NTGAGA
+495 
-501 RHDSGA
+501 S
-507 GGAGSAGA
+507 
-515 GPHGTGAPGSA
+515 TGAPGAGEPVAAGEASAEGTSA
-526 PPGTSP
+526 PQR
-532 DGAADSARTTATFPR
+532 APR
-547 PDPRAPGLFV
+547 PDPREPALFV

-566 QVPELV
+566 QAPDLV
-572 GDWFDSVGDES
+572 GDWFDSVQPGC
-583 FRHPRYAQVAEAILA
+583 FRHPRYVEVQQALA
-598 AGGPVGHSGAEGR
+598 DAGGPVGRTGGP
-611 GQAWVVAVLAACPD
+611 QWMDAVLAVCPD
-625 DGVRD
+625 DSVRD
-630 LTRELAVEPLITAG
+630 LVRELAVEPLVTTG
-644 EPTTRYAT
+644 EPTGRYAT

-660 DEAGR
+660 DEASR
-665 RSADLKRTLGQ
+665 RLVDLKRELGQ
-676 LDQAAQSEQAS
+676 LDQSAQADQVTAVF
-687 AILTDLM
+687 ADVM
-694 ALESYRRELARVGQ
+694 ALEAYRRELAQVGQ
-708 EEG
+708 LEQ

>member
-1 MAGRVRAEDVAL
+1 MAGRVRSEDVAL

-19 VDAVIGEVVTLRS
+19 VDEVIGEVVTLRT

-54 TPGRGLYYCF
+54 TPSRGLYYCF

-87 IEKLADRA
+87 LEKLALRA
-95 GVTLRYEDGGA
+95 GVTLRYEDGGG
-106 PQRTGPNRQRLVG
+106 PDRSGPNRMRLLQ
-119 ANRAAAAYF
+119 ANKVAAAWF
-128 VRALG
+128 VRALA
-133 SPEASAG
+133 SPEAQPG
-140 RAFLSERGFDE
+140 RQFLTERGFE
-151 AAREHFGV
+151 PESWEHFGI

-172 LRSGG
+172 LRSSGFT
-177 YSDAEILAAG
+177 DAETIAAG
-187 LVSQGQRGTYD
+187 LASQGARGTYD

-206 PIRDPSGDVL
+206 PIRDASGDVL

-223 FDDDDGPKYLNT
+223 LDDDDGPKYLNT
-235 PETTLYK
+235 PETALYK

-256 IGKLKQVVIV
+256 IAKLKQVVVV

-295 AQLLRRYLMDDDTFG
+295 AGLLRRYLMDDATFG
-310 GEVVFTFDGDA
+310 GEVIFTFDGDA

-342 IAVSPEDMDPCELR
+342 IAVSPDNMDPCELR
-356 LARGDAALRELVAA
+356 IARGDAAVRELVAG

-377 AIRSAVAGFDLAT
+377 AIRSALAGFDLGT

-396 AVRRAAPLVA
+396 AVRRAAPLVG
-406 RIRDA
+406 RIRDE
-411 ALRPEYTRLLSGWVG
+411 ALRPEYARLLSGWTG
-426 VPEAEVRTAVS
+426 VPEAEVRAAV
-437 AAARARPTGGRTGS
+437 AEATRGANRPASR
-451 GGRSS
+451 
-456 GRGDARSDGRTGGPA
+456 GRGGP
-471 RTGGQAQSDRPAET
+471 QA
-485 WSGPPPGHDP
+485 GPSP
-495 NTGAGA
+495 AGA
-501 RHDSGA
+501 H
-507 GGAGSAGA
+507 GGAGEGRAPLAAGEA
-515 GPHGTGAPGSA
+515 PHGAPTGQLAQTRP
-526 PPGTSP
+526 
-532 DGAADSARTTATFPR
+532 PR
-547 PDPRAPGLFV
+547 PAPRDPALFV

-572 GDWFDSVGDES
+572 ADWYASVQAGTY
-583 FRHPRYAQVAEAILA
+583 RHPRYGEVRSAVEG
-598 AGGPVGHSGAEGR
+598 AGGPAGQSG
-611 GQAWVVAVLAACPD
+611 GQEWIDAVLVACPD
-625 DGVRD
+625 DEVRGMV
-630 LTRELAVEPLITAG
+630 RELAVEPLVTSGVPDA
-644 EPTTRYAT
+644 RYAT

-665 RSADLKRTLGQ
+665 RLAALKRELGQ
-676 LDQAAQSEQAS
+676 LDQIAQAEHVAALFADVME
-687 AILTDLM
+687 
-694 ALESYRRELARVGQ
+694 LEAYRRQLSHVGL
-708 EEG
+708 EEA

>member
-1 MAGRVRAEDVAL
+1 MRTMAGRVRSEDVAL

-54 TPGRGLYYCF
+54 TPARGLYYCF

-95 GVTLRYEDGGA
+95 GVTLRYEDGVG
-106 PQRTGPNRQRLVG
+106 PSRSGPNRQRLAQ
-119 ANRAAAAYF
+119 ANKAAAAHY
-128 VRALG
+128 VHALA
-133 SPEASAG
+133 SPEAAIG
-140 RAFLSERGFDE
+140 RQFLAERGFD
-151 AAREHFGV
+151 AAACEHFGV

-172 LRSGG
+172 LRSTGFT
-177 YSDAEILAAG
+177 DAEILAAG

-206 PIRDPSGDVL
+206 PIRDAAGDVL

-235 PETTLYK
+235 PETALYK

-256 IGKLKQVVIV
+256 IAKLKQVVVV

-295 AQLLRRYLMDDDTFG
+295 ASLLRRYLMDDDTFG
-310 GEVVFTFDGDA
+310 GEVIFTFDGDA

-342 IAVSPEDMDPCELR
+342 VAISPENMDPCELR
-356 LARGDAALRELVAA
+356 LASGDAAVRELVAS

-377 AIRSAVAGFDLAT
+377 AIRSAVAGFDLST

-396 AVRRAAPLVA
+396 AVRKAAPLVA

-411 ALRPEYTRLLSGWVG
+411 ALRPEYSRLLSGWVG
-426 VPEAEVRTAVS
+426 VPEAEVRAAVTA
-437 AAARARPTGGRTGS
+437 AGRAGS
-451 GGRSS
+451 GARSGAQGARNGPESGRS
-456 GRGDARSDGRTGGPA
+456 
-471 RTGGQAQSDRPAET
+471 
-485 WSGPPPGHDP
+485 
-495 NTGAGA
+495 
-501 RHDSGA
+501 
-507 GGAGSAGA
+507 GSAGREA
-515 GPHGTGAPGSA
+515 SSG
-526 PPGTSP
+526 
-532 DGAADSARTTATFPR
+532 GAAPHPAGSTPSGDAGAASGANTAAGADTASVRAPR
-547 PDPRAPGLFV
+547 PNPRDPGLFV

-572 GDWFDSVGDES
+572 GDWFDSVQAGS
-583 FRHPRYAQVAEAILA
+583 FRHPRYAEVQQALEA
-598 AGGPVGHSGAEGR
+598 AGGPTGR
-611 GQAWVVAVLAACPD
+611 TGGQEWMDAVMTACPD
-625 DGVRD
+625 DTVRD
-630 LTRELAVEPLITAG
+630 LVRELAVEPLVTAG
-644 EPTTRYAT
+644 EPTERYAT

-665 RSADLKRTLGQ
+665 RLADLKRELGQ
-676 LDQAAQSEQAS
+676 LDQAGQADQVAS
-687 AILTDLM
+687 VFADVM
-694 ALESYRRELARVGQ
+694 ALEAYRRELAQVGRA
-708 EEG
+708 ED

>member
-1 MAGRVRAEDVAL
+1 MAGRVRTEDVAL

-54 TPGRGLYYCF
+54 TPARGLYYCF

-95 GVTLRYEDGGA
+95 GVTLRYEDGAG
-106 PQRTGPNRQRLVG
+106 PSRTGPNRTRLAQ
-119 ANRAAAAYF
+119 ANKVAAAYF
-128 VRALG
+128 VKALAA
-133 SPEASAG
+133 PEAQVG
-140 RAFLSERGFDE
+140 RQFLTERGFDG
-151 AAREHFGV
+151 AAAEHFGV

-172 LRSGG
+172 LRSAGF
-177 YSDAEILAAG
+177 SDAEILAAG

-206 PIRDPSGDVL
+206 PIRDASGDVL

-223 FDDDDGPKYLNT
+223 LDDDEGPKYLNT
-235 PETTLYK
+235 PETALYK

-256 IGKLKQVVIV
+256 IGKLKQVVVV

-295 AQLLRRYLMDDDTFG
+295 ASLLRRYLVDSDTFG

-342 IAVSPEDMDPCELR
+342 IAISPDNMDPCELR
-356 LARGDAALRELVAA
+356 LASGDSAVRELVAA

-377 AIRSAVAGFDLAT
+377 AIRSAVAGFDLGT

-396 AVRRAAPLVA
+396 AVRKAAPLVA

-411 ALRPEYTRLLSGWVG
+411 ALRPEYSRLLSGWVG
-426 VPEAEVRTAVS
+426 LPESDVRAAV
-437 AAARARPTGGRTGS
+437 AAAGRASASNRRGATT
-451 GGRSS
+451 S
-456 GRGDARSDGRTGGPA
+456 GRADGASRPPVGQGP
-471 RTGGQAQSDRPAET
+471 GQLRAS
-485 WSGPPPGHDP
+485 S
-495 NTGAGA
+495 
-501 RHDSGA
+501 
-507 GGAGSAGA
+507 
-515 GPHGTGAPGSA
+515 TGAPGAGESVAAGEAGAEDRPA
-526 PPGTSP
+526 PPR
-532 DGAADSARTTATFPR
+532 APR
-547 PDPRAPGLFV
+547 PDPREPALFV

-566 QVPELV
+566 QVPDLV
-572 GDWFDSVGDES
+572 GDWFDSVQPGC
-583 FRHPRYAQVAEAILA
+583 FRHPRYVEVQQALTD
-598 AGGPVGHSGAEGR
+598 AGGPIGR
-611 GQAWVVAVLAACPD
+611 TGGREWMDAVLAVCPD
-625 DGVRD
+625 DSVRG
-630 LTRELAVEPLITAG
+630 LVRELAVEPLVTTG
-644 EPTTRYAT
+644 EPTGRYAT
-652 SIVARLLS
+652 SIVARLLY
-660 DEAGR
+660 DEASR
-665 RSADLKRTLGQ
+665 RLADLKRELGQ
-676 LDQAAQSEQAS
+676 LDQSAQADQAT
-687 AILTDLM
+687 AVFADVM
-694 ALESYRRELARVGQ
+694 ALEAYRRELAQVGQ
-708 EEG
+708 LEQ